1 MFLFFYNFALF
12 VALIA
17 GAPWWLWRMA
27 FTRRYREGLIERLGR
42 VPRRLVSDSAS
53 LLGSDSSISPASFID
68 RPLIWLH
75 AVSVGEVLAVT
86 GLVKALESALPGY
99 SIVVSTTTRTGQ
111 ALARERFA
119 SNQVFYCPLD
129 LPWAV
134 SAYLD
139 ALQPRLLILVET
151 EFWPNLLHG
160 CFHRGIPVAVVNA
173 RISNRSWPRYHRL
186 RWFWHPLLDRLSRVL
201 AQSRTDADRLLAL
214 GCVPDCVSVAGNL
227 KFDVRAAQE
236 SEATRY
242 LRSISADPR
251 FIVAGSTLE
260 GEESELVEAWPRL
273 VAEDP
278 QLVLV
283 LAPRHPERFSS
294 VAALLQKSGVLWS
307 KRSDWFSEASAAP
320 LARRMLRPGEI
331 VLLDTIGELASVYS
345 LASVAFVGGSLVP
358 AGGHN
363 PLEPAQFAVPIV
375 MGPHYANFAAIVDSL
390 RSHDALRIAPK
401 EELGSTLIELLGDRA
416 ASKAMGRRA
425 KEVFDSEAGATDR
438 CIEAIRDLLH
448 EPKQQFRGESPAD
461 PAISSEVRRSN
472 EQGKGIDAIL
482 ALLRSEG
489 KNPIESLA
497 VLRSDLGMGLVEAKT
512 AIYESEVWRDAR
524 EAMDTEIEQLTDR
537 VPHVNDHPGDEGKG

>member
-17 GAPWWLWRMA
+17 SAPWWLWRMV

-42 VPRRLVSDSAS
+42 VPRRLVPDSAS
-53 LLGSDSSISPASFID
+53 ALGSGASIAPTSFTAYASYID

-86 GLVKALESALPGY
+86 GLVKALESAMPGY

-119 SNQVFYCPLD
+119 SNLVFYCPLD

-134 SAYLD
+134 SAYLS
-139 ALQPRLLILVET
+139 ALQPRLLILAET

-160 CFHRGIPVAVVNA
+160 CFRREIPVAVVNA
-173 RISNRSWPRYHRL
+173 RISNRSWPRYKRL
-186 RWFWHPLLDRLSRVL
+186 RWFWRPLLARLGGVL
-201 AQSRTDADRLLAL
+201 AQSQTDADRLLAL
-214 GCVPDCVSVAGNL
+214 GCLPDCVSVAGNL

-236 SEATRY
+236 SDATLY
-242 LRSISADPR
+242 LRSVSAGLR

-273 VAEDP
+273 LAEDT

-283 LAPRHPERFSS
+283 LAPRHPERFST
-294 VAALLQKSGVLWS
+294 VGALLQKAGALWN
-307 KRSDWFSEASAAP
+307 KRSGWPSEASAAQRAP
-320 LARRMLRPGEI
+320 RMLRPGEI

-390 RSHDALRIAPK
+390 RSHDALRIAAK
-401 EELGSTLIELLGDRA
+401 EELGSTLIELLGDRTA
-416 ASKAMGRRA
+416 AKAMGQRA
-425 KEVFDSEAGATDR
+425 RKVFDSEAGATGR
-438 CIEAIRDLLH
+438 CVAAIR
-448 EPKQQFRGESPAD
+448 
-461 PAISSEVRRSN
+461 
-472 EQGKGIDAIL
+472 
-482 ALLRSEG
+482 ALLSA
-489 KNPIESLA
+489 ES
-497 VLRSDLGMGLVEAKT
+497 G
-512 AIYESEVWRDAR
+512 R
-524 EAMDTEIEQLTDR
+524 EQEQ
-537 VPHVNDHPGDEGKG
+537 

>member
-1 MFLFFYNFALF
+1 MILFFYNFALF

-27 FTRRYREGLIERLGR
+27 FTRRYREGLMERLGR
-42 VPRRLVSDSAS
+42 VPLRLVEAGAS
-53 LLGSDSSISPASFID
+53 SLDP
-68 RPLIWLH
+68 PLIWLH

-99 SIVVSTTTRTGQ
+99 SIVISTTTRTGH

-119 SNQVFYCPLD
+119 SHQVFYCPLD

-134 SAYLD
+134 SAYLN

-160 CFHRGIPVAVVNA
+160 CFHREIPVAVVNA
-173 RISNRSWPRYHRL
+173 RISNRSWPRYSKLRL
-186 RWFWHPLLDRLSRVL
+186 FWRPLLSRLSRVL
-201 AQSRTDADRLLAL
+201 AQSQVDADRLLAL
-214 GCVPDCVSVAGNL
+214 GCLPDCVSVAGNL
-227 KFDVRAAQE
+227 KFDVRAAEE

-242 LRSISADPR
+242 LRSISAALR
-251 FIVAGSTLE
+251 FVVAGSTLE
-260 GEESELVEAWPRL
+260 GEESELVESWPRL
-273 VAEDP
+273 IAEDS

-307 KRSDWFSEASAAP
+307 KRSDWTSEASAAP

-375 MGPHYANFAAIVDSL
+375 MGPHYANFAAIVESL

-401 EELGSTLIELLGDRA
+401 EELGSALIALLGDRTA
-416 ASKAMGRRA
+416 AKAIGARA
-425 KEVFDSEAGATDR
+425 KEVFDREAGATDR
-438 CIEAIRDLLH
+438 CVKALRDLLG
-448 EPKQQFRGESPAD
+448 EPEPQSREINPMD
-461 PAISSEVRRSN
+461 LAISSEVRRLN
-472 EQGKGIDAIL
+472 EQGNGIDTIL
-482 ALLRSEG
+482 AFLRTKG
-489 KNPIESLA
+489 KSPAESL
-497 VLRSDLGMGLVEAKT
+497 VILCSDLGMGLVEAQT
-512 AIYESEVWRDAR
+512 AIYESEAWRDAR
-524 EAMDTEIEQLTDR
+524 EAMNAEIEQLTDGLPR
-537 VPHVNDHPGDEGKG
+537 ENDHPVGENSVESKG